1 MKDNYEVAEMEVIRF
16 DAEDIITSSGEPEL
30 PPVIEQFYY
39 SETTPAEHSALQGHP
54 DKTNEN

>member
-30 PPVIEQFYY
+30 PPVIE
-39 SETTPAEHSALQGHP
+39 
-54 DKTNEN
+54 